1 MGGTIQHNFNNI
13 QTVLGLGYNSD
24 ASLRN
29 ILAASSLMT
38 AVSVANTYK
47 YAAIFSRLN
56 YIWRNKYIVNLT
68 ARRDGSSRF
77 GRKNPNK

>member
-1 MGGTIQHNFNNI
+1 MPPFRI
-13 QTVLGLGYNSD
+13 
-24 ASLRN
+24 

-77 GRKNPNK
+77 GRKNQIKIILVRRASVAF